1 MTIDSILQRANHAHG
16 ITALNAMQK
25 DVLEAWSGHNEI
37 ILYSPTGSGKTLA
50 FTAPLV
56 LALSAGIVVGPQAV
70 VITPSRELAQQV
82 GETMRT
88 LAQGFKTTCVYGGH
102 RVEDERLSLNPAPV
116 ILVGTP
122 GRILDHMNRGH
133 IVLDRVRF
141 LVIDEFDKCLELGF
155 EEEMKKVV
163 ESMHFLEK
171 RMFTSATQI
180 DSWPSF
186 ISLKHPFVLNRLV
199 EGNKELSQR
208 MSVLMAACNEG
219 DRPDVLSRLLLSL
232 PATQRTVVFVNFR
245 ESVDPLCRFLNSH
258 GISAEGYHGEMQQLD
273 REKAVAQFN
282 NGSIRVLVAT
292 DLAARGLDFENVTHI
307 IHYHMPV
314 SPDAFIHRNGRT
326 ARTDKSGEVIVM
338 KCDNENLPQFIHP
351 NGTFT
356 IPDNPPLSRLDPDML
371 TLYFKAGKK
380 EKISKA
386 DIVGFIVNNSHLEAS
401 QVGQIVVKDHYALVA
416 IPRHEVQ
423 KTLHCLQS
431 CRIKGKKVPISIA
444 GNASK
449 SKKQ

>member
-1 MTIDSILQRANHAHG
+1 
-16 ITALNAMQK
+16 MQN

-50 FTAPLV
+50 FTTPLV
-56 LALSAGIVVGPQAV
+56 LALSAGIAVNPQAV

-141 LVIDEFDKCLELGF
+141 LVVDEFDKCLELGF

-163 ESMHFLEK
+163 ESMRFLEK

-180 DSWPSF
+180 NSWPSF

-208 MSVLMAACNEG
+208 MSVLMAACNEDG
-219 DRPDVLSRLLLSL
+219 RPDALCRLLLSL

-245 ESVDPLCRFLNSH
+245 ESVEPLSRFLNSH
-258 GISAEGYHGEMQQLD
+258 GISVEGYHGEMQQFD

-314 SPDAFIHRNGRT
+314 SADAFIHRNGRT

-338 KCDNENLPQFIHP
+338 KCDNENLTQFIHP
-351 NGTFT
+351 NGTFK
-356 IPDNPPLSRLDPDML
+356 IPDNPPLSRLDPDMV

-386 DIVGFIVNNSHLEAS
+386 DIVGFIVNNSHLVAS
-401 QVGQIVVKDHYALVA
+401 QVGQIVLRDHYTLVA
-416 IPRHEVQ
+416 IPRNEAQ
-423 KTLHCLQS
+423 KTLHRLQS